1 MASNHERS
9 SFLNPYP
16 ASHAILVFLVGHAP
30 HQYTVSN
37 IGSISLL
44 GFACAGWNRMMSV
57 SMFLIVDGTNRGNI
71 GLSKRLSLTSCHI
84 QLLTGSEAAIFGLLM
99 NFDADQQ
106 LSGNDC
112 QKSCRFRAFQ

>member
-9 SFLNPYP
+9 PFLNPYP
-16 ASHAILVFLVGHAP
+16 ASHAILVFLFGHAP
-30 HQYTVSN
+30 HQYTVSI
-37 IGSISLL
+37 IGKINLL

-57 SMFLIVDGTNRGNI
+57 SKFLIVGGTNRGNI
-71 GLSKRLSLTSCHI
+71 GASKSLSCTSRHK

-112 QKSCRFRAFQ
+112 QTSCRFRAFQ